1 MNEIEY
7 ELRDQDLLA
16 FSDHQIR
23 QTKALKKRRQ
33 RHQSTI
39 PALLVAISLFLL
51 FYYQDAVA
59 AAYVGVIALAWGI
72 LVPAYLRWT
81 TRKQL
86 LAMYS
91 DEDKRRILG
100 RYRLSVAKDVL
111 VEKKLDGEESRIPWS
126 EILRIE
132 LTDKYAFIFVA
143 IDAAL
148 IVPRATIKSG
158 KLRDFVQ
165 AAGERIAA
173 AD

>member
-7 ELRDQDLLA
+7 ELREQDLLA
-16 FSDHQIR
+16 FSEHQIR
-23 QTKALKKRRQ
+23 ETKALKKRRQ

-39 PALLVAISLFLL
+39 PAFFVVISLFLW
-51 FYYQDAVA
+51 FYYKDLVS
-59 AAYVGVIALAWGI
+59 AAYVGVIALAWGF
-72 LVPAYLRWT
+72 LVPAYMRWT

-91 DEDKRRILG
+91 DEDKQRILG
-100 RYRLSVAKDVL
+100 RYRLSVAKDAL
-111 VEKKLDGEESRIPWS
+111 IENKLDGEESRIPWS

-148 IVPRATIKSG
+148 IVPRATANAA
-158 KLRDFVQ
+158 KLRDFVR
-165 AAGERIAA
+165 AADERIAA